1 MSIFNALLRPVSKM
15 EVEAKKAEM
24 IVSAHNTT
32 SIESAKMDEVTRIFT
47 DDSETEMTV
56 KNYFESKEIE
66 IDLSCSNSDFAPV
79 EELAMLLAMNYDKC
93 KDFYKY
99 LRGVIAKKKFDICY
113 NTYPLSSEE
122 RTAANMVAEKLGRF
136 GVISNLRIPDN
147 SKEITG
153 RLSSAPRII
162 NFFEW

>member
-24 IVSAHNTT
+24 IVPAHNTT

-56 KNYFESKEIE
+56 KNYFESKGIE

-122 RTAANMVAEKLGRF
+122 RTAADC
-136 GVISNLRIPDN
+136 I
-147 SKEITG
+147 
-153 RLSSAPRII
+153 
-162 NFFEW
+162 